1 MSLFDKSQS
10 DNNIEEV
17 QGHYDE
23 LKDWKYDPKGYF
35 LIRINRK
42 TGEIEAAHCRRNNIV
57 EKIIKGK
64 KPQDI
69 YFAACEL
76 GLISRTDHAAYF
88 GKELEKAY
96 LALKYNLKYVQDDE
110 LDMNKKETNG
120 NIQPV

>member
-1 MSLFDKSQS
+1 MSLFDKSHQAE
-10 DNNIEEV
+10 NIEEI

-42 TGEIEAAHCRRNNIV
+42 TKEIEAGHCKRNNVI

-69 YFAACEL
+69 YFTACEL
-76 GLISRTDHAAYF
+76 GLISRADHAAYL

-96 LALKYNLKYVQDDE
+96 LALKYGLKYVQDGE
-110 LDMNKKETNG
+110 LDINNKVTD
-120 NIQPV
+120 